1 MAEPL
6 RNVLWGEHS
15 IAVLLP
21 GGEEPI
27 KVVVAVEARLL
38 GIGLSGWR
46 FQHTRLQP
54 PDCVPNG

>member
-1 MAEPL
+1 MVFAESEAHAAAMAEPL

-27 KVVVAVEARLL
+27 KVVIAVEAR
-38 GIGLSGWR
+38 
-46 FQHTRLQP
+46 
-54 PDCVPNG
+54 